1 MTGHQIHASENLLGV
16 KIDNKI
22 TFEKRRGI
30 AQKNFIKKSMY

>member
-1 MTGHQIHASENLLGV
+1 MMGHQIHASENFLGV

-30 AQKNFIKKSMY
+30 AQKIFIKKSVY